1 MDLQK
6 GFFFLAE
13 ALPRDLRVSFLISF
27 KSFAPILALIVNSW
41 KENHLRDGGLA
52 IGSVIFKNLHF
63 EFS

>member
-13 ALPRDLRVSFLISF
+13 ALPRDLRVSFLIRF
-27 KSFAPILALIVNSW
+27 KSFAPILALTVNSL

-52 IGSVIFKNLHF
+52 IGSVILRNLHSK
-63 EFS
+63 FS